1 MRWLALALSLTLAS
15 MHEVQPARAEPP
27 SPPPAT
33 TDVARGAGGV
43 HRALLV
49 GIDVY
54 SGFKP
59 AKDAPPPRNWQD
71 LDGAVR
77 DVEGIASLLT
87 GKFGFAPEQ
96 VAILTDKAATRAA
109 ILDAL
114 ADLAARTGP
123 DDVVVFYYA
132 GHGSQVKNSLANDEP
147 DGLDES
153 IVPADS
159 RAGAP
164 DIRDDEL
171 RDALGRILD
180 KTTRLTVIMDS
191 CHSGSGTRGLGKA
204 RSIRG
209 DPRDIATPSSTTP
222 PPEQRGAVVLSA
234 AQDFQLAWE
243 AKDDDGK
250 PHGLFSWSLTRALQQ
265 MAPGESVDQL
275 FMRVRTMMQTAGTFQ
290 EPVLAGQPERT
301 AAPLFGTSARGGPF
315 TVPGRPDKD
324 GTVRLM
330 GGLAIGL
337 HPGSELVRRATGDKR
352 EVRVRTLPDAELARS
367 RAQVIAGSIKDL
379 PAEAGDLFEVVQW
392 AAPQGAAM
400 NVYVPEDA
408 PPLAEL
414 TALGPALATLAKD
427 KRLELLDDPLAGPR
441 THLVYF
447 EGGAWWLLGPSSGA
461 DPAAL
466 GPRLDATK
474 VTRLVMKD
482 PGPGERAR
490 LYVALPPPRELVAQ
504 LATGTSGFDNAARVA
519 QLADAQYALSARL
532 TADDTLEVAWVTRDH
547 FAATDRKTS
556 LPPRT
561 DWVALTL
568 GPAGA
573 IANARIAAADL
584 DGKAET
590 LVRIRSWL
598 TLASPGDGG
607 TYPYTLAFR
616 KPGAPTPETPTALA
630 EGETWELVLTRGAT
644 SAAIPSRYVY
654 VLIIDSGGGGSLLF
668 PPAGQGN
675 VENYLPRPKEAP
687 PELIALTDIHI
698 LPPLGLD
705 TYLLVTSNEPLLA
718 LSQVNWSGVLS
729 RTRGTTP
736 GDVSPLEALLAKTGG
751 RTRGAGSV
759 APSGW
764 SVRQLAIPS
773 VPK

>member
-1 MRWLALALSLTLAS
+1 MRAAPRLALALALVLATVLPS
-15 MHEVQPARAEPP
+15 RADA
-27 SPPPAT
+27 PPP
-33 TDVARGAGGV
+33 DVARGAGGV
-43 HRALLV
+43 KRALLV

-59 AKDAPPPRNWQD
+59 AKGAPPARNWQD

-77 DVEGIASLLT
+77 DVEGIAALLT
-87 GKFGFAPEQ
+87 GKFGFSAEHLS
-96 VAILTDKAATRAA
+96 ILTDKAATRDA
-109 ILDAL
+109 ILEAL
-114 ADLAARTGP
+114 ARLAADAGP

-132 GHGSQVKNSLANDEP
+132 GHGSQVKNSLASDEP

-153 IVPADS
+153 LVPADS

-180 KTTRLTVIMDS
+180 KTDRLTVIMDS

-209 DPRDIATPSSTTP
+209 DPRDIATPSSPTTP
-222 PPEQRGAVVLSA
+222 PEKRGAVVLSA

-243 AKDDDGK
+243 AKDEHGK
-250 PHGLFSWSLTRALQQ
+250 PHGLFSWSLSRALQQ
-265 MAPGESVDQL
+265 MGPGESVDQL
-275 FMRVRTMMQTAGTFQ
+275 FQRVRTMMQTAGTFQ

-301 AAPLFGTSARGGPF
+301 AAPLFGATARGGPL
-315 TVPGRPDKD
+315 TVPGRPERD

-337 HPGSELVRRATGDKR
+337 HPGSELVRPATAGKP

-367 RAQVIAGSIKDL
+367 RAEVIAGSIADL
-379 PAEAGDLFEVVQW
+379 SADAGDLFEVVLW
-392 AAPQGAAM
+392 AAPQTPAM
-400 NVYVPEDA
+400 NVFVPAGA

-414 TALGPALATLAKD
+414 LALSRALSKLARPGTLEVLA
-427 KRLELLDDPLAGPR
+427 DPLAGLR
-441 THLVYF
+441 THLVFF
-447 EGGAWWLLGPSSGA
+447 EDASWWLLGPSTGQ
-461 DPAAL
+461 DPTPL
-466 GPRLDATK
+466 GPRLDPAK
-474 VTRLVMKD
+474 VQRLVMKD
-482 PGPGERAR
+482 PGPEGRSL
-490 LYVALPPPRELVAQ
+490 LYVALPPPHELVTV
-504 LATGTSGFDNAARVA
+504 LATGTPGFDNAARVA
-519 QLADAQYALSARL
+519 RLADAQYALSARL
-532 TADDTLEVAWVTRDH
+532 TAAGALEVAWVTRDH
-547 FAATDRKTS
+547 FAAPDQKTS

-561 DWVALTL
+561 DWVALQP
-568 GPAGA
+568 GPGGA
-573 IANARIAAADL
+573 IANARAAAADL
-584 DGKAET
+584 DAKAET

-607 TYPYTLAFR
+607 TYPYALALR
-616 KPGAPTPETPTALA
+616 RPGADKPETPAALA

-644 SAAIPSRYVY
+644 TQAIPSRYVY
-654 VLIIDSGGGGSLLF
+654 VLIIDSGGGGTLLF

-687 PELIALTDIHI
+687 PELVKLTDINI
-698 LPPLGLD
+698 LPPFGLD

-718 LSQVNWSGVLS
+718 LSQVNWTGVLS
-729 RTRGTTP
+729 RSRGTAP
-736 GDVSPLEALLAKTGG
+736 GEVSPLEALLARTGS

-764 SVRQLAIPS
+764 SVRQLTLPS